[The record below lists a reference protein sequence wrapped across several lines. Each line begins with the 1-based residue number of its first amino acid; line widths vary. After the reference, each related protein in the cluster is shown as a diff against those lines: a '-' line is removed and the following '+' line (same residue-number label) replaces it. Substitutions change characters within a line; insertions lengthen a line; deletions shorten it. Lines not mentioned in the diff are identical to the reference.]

1 MTSGRR
7 KRDDHVGQ
15 TGASKKRQL
24 EESSS
29 NDAAARLRMADQTI
43 HAQHE
48 QISPANV
55 PAVEQDKQIPEN
67 SVPNVMPTAAE
78 ATPNATEGQKVR
90 NTLFALVSRNRLLVQ
105 KRKCLE
111 ESQHSFGKCQWAVAT
126 VEGMLQNLE
135 RQRDLMPVSEEHLK
149 RIAEEKERLKVFEAG
164 KSRGVK
170 KACRLRGEL
179 DTLRSQMDL
188 GIRGLHT
195 YSDKLEED
203 PALHIFA
210 NREPFWKNLA
220 ALTTANTAIESV
232 KARLKAIEDERLA
245 ISSQMDVS
253 FEGDLKTRVA
263 MANSN
268 HPTVNA
274 AESLDEAN
282 TGNAIEQYLRRL
294 NELAIEAKD
303 LEQAELFRELD
314 NVESLSKELLRLA
327 ERAFIQAWLLRL
339 DGSTVLPQEEG
350 SGAPINAQRG
360 HVGADPGGSPSL
372 AASWG
377 EEEEEEEE
385 EGGEEEHD
393 EPREEQASDQMHAQ
407 AQVSAHA
414 SEEANMPPLVIAA
427 SMMGMDIQNKFE
439 EVRDDFRAK
448 KKAFE
453 EGKHRNLTQEDLAAY
468 PHPLSEEDKGVLLVH
483 KLQSHTEA
491 YRLAE
496 EKFYAWRE
504 VAVKYGFEPE
514 LPEKK
519 ATEIAPDCSDNGY
532 PDEIFVVKKE
542 KAGPKVQRWRSDA
555 RVRKSPSSA
564 SSQRSSVNTRM
575 RDMVSMAFDE
585 DVQDETTKSL
595 WLDRIN
601 EMERK
606 RQELRRTGPFENAEN
621 DFHPRNDTKT
631 KRAFPRVERAASI

>member
-1 MTSGRR
+1 
-7 KRDDHVGQ
+7 
-15 TGASKKRQL
+15 
-24 EESSS
+24 
-29 NDAAARLRMADQTI
+29 
-43 HAQHE
+43 
-48 QISPANV
+48 
-55 PAVEQDKQIPEN
+55 
-67 SVPNVMPTAAE
+67 MPTAAE

-188 GIRGLHT
+188 GIRGVYT
-195 YSDKLEED
+195 YSDKLEDD

-253 FEGDLKTRVA
+253 FEGDLKTRVT

-327 ERAFIQAWLLRL
+327 ERAFIQAGLLGL
-339 DGSTVLPQEEG
+339 DGSTVLPQEEGSGVPINVQRGQVGADPGGSPSPAASWGEEEG

-360 HVGADPGGSPSL
+360 HVGADPGGSPSP

-377 EEEEEEEE
+377 EEEEEEE

-393 EPREEQASDQMHAQ
+393 EPKEEQASDQMHAQ

-427 SMMGMDIQNKFE
+427 SMMGMDIQKKFE

-519 ATEIAPDCSDNGY
+519 ATEIAPDCSDDGY
-532 PDEIFVVKKE
+532 PDEIFVAKKE